1 MAKQFELEHF
11 GPVAISHVGE
21 NLDAVFLAEHKIK
34 VSSEKRLL
42 KMGYERIKEKV
53 KAIRQAYRKAVTE
66 GRRSG
71 RGKLVYD
78 NWDKLK
84 TLWGGSPAVT
94 TLTNSISSFE
104 SYSQDSEGVAK
115 KEAEPEE
122 TLPNDFNANTS
133 SISSGTIATPEE
145 RKCQKFKE

>member
-11 GPVAISHVGE
+11 GPVAISHVGDK
-21 NLDAVFLAEHKIK
+21 LDGAFLAEHKIK
-34 VSSEKRLL
+34 VLSEKRLL
-42 KMGYERIKEKV
+42 KMGYERIKEKA

-104 SYSQDSEGVAK
+104 SYSQDSEGEAK

>member
-1 MAKQFELEHF
+1 
-11 GPVAISHVGE
+11 
-21 NLDAVFLAEHKIK
+21 
-34 VSSEKRLL
+34 
-42 KMGYERIKEKV
+42 MGYERIKEKV

-71 RGKLVYD
+71 GGKLVYD

-84 TLWGGSPAVT
+84 TLWGRSPAVT

-104 SYSQDSEGVAK
+104 SYSQDFEGEAE

>member
-11 GPVAISHVGE
+11 GPVAISHVAE

-104 SYSQDSEGVAK
+104 SYSQDSEGEAE